1 MAILNRLGIQNISE
15 KATKMDFLS
24 EGLALSSGSKLVDI
38 GVVKKKIAREF
49 DIDAPVYY
57 ANFYW
62 NEVVKL
68 LRKEHKSVEPI
79 AKSPSV
85 NRDLALLVDTQTEFK
100 DLQNV
105 AFQTEKKLLKSVNL
119 FDVYEGKE
127 LPEGKK
133 SYALSFV
140 LQDDE
145 KTLTDKQIDKVMGK
159 IQSQLEKQAGV
170 ELR

>member
-1 MAILNRLGIQNISE
+1 
-15 KATKMDFLS
+15 MDFLS

-62 NEVVKL
+62 GEVVKM

-85 NRDLALLVDTQTEFK
+85 NRDLALLVDIQTAFK

-105 AFQTEKKLLKSVNL
+105 AFQTEKKLLKAVNL

-127 LPEGKK
+127 LPKGKK
-133 SYALSFV
+133 SYALSFI
-140 LQDDE
+140 LQDEE